1 MQLIEKLLESVLKQT
16 ITRIYPDFS
25 DWSKLF
31 IQRTNDPQFG
41 DFQTNFAMI
50 NSKVFGKQPKII
62 AEEIKNS
69 VCDPIIEK
77 VEIAG
82 PGFINIFLKNE
93 AVCEIIKN
101 SDAAGWDFSFIDRS
115 GDIIIDYSAPNIAK
129 QMHIGHLR
137 STVIGDSLKR
147 IFRFMGF
154 SVIGDNHIGDW
165 GTPFGKLIVGFRKWL
180 DSAAYEANP
189 IEELERLYVL
199 FAQKEEE
206 DPELGDL
213 ARLELTKLQ
222 SGDPDNRKLWK
233 EFVDI
238 SIKEYNKLYDRMD
251 ISFDTW
257 HGESFYHDMN
267 SKTLEILQEKELA
280 VESEGAL
287 CVFFDESE
295 NLPPFIV
302 RKKDGGF
309 NYATS
314 DLSSVFYRM
323 QNHELNRV
331 IYVTDDRQQGHFKQ
345 LFATAKKLGFNLPL
359 EHVYFGVMRFA
370 DGIFATRKGNAIK
383 LEHLIDESVRRAL
396 EIIEEKNPSL
406 PETEK
411 KAIAEV
417 VGIGAVKYSDLSQN
431 RISTIIF
438 EWDKVLNFEGNTAPY
453 LQYTY
458 ARIKAIKRK
467 ADEAGK
473 TISDEKIILGTDI
486 ERGLAMQLLAFPQ
499 ALIKA
504 SENFRPNILADY
516 LFELAQ
522 KFNNFYNSLSVLKEE
537 DSILKSRLSL
547 SLKTAEVLKSGLNL
561 LGIKTVERM

>member
-1 MQLIEKLLESVLKQT
+1 
-16 ITRIYPDFS
+16 
-25 DWSKLF
+25 
-31 IQRTNDPQFG
+31 
-41 DFQTNFAMI
+41 
-50 NSKVFGKQPKII
+50 
-62 AEEIKNS
+62 
-69 VCDPIIEK
+69 
-77 VEIAG
+77 
-82 PGFINIFLKNE
+82 
-93 AVCEIIKN
+93 
-101 SDAAGWDFSFIDRS
+101 
-115 GDIIIDYSAPNIAK
+115 
-129 QMHIGHLR
+129 
-137 STVIGDSLKR
+137 
-147 IFRFMGF
+147 MGF